1 MGFHDTLDAPDPV
14 LDEFPDHL
22 RIRGQHVALHPDFD
36 DDVEGIRALKGKHI
50 CINIRTS
57 NFCGQKRDGG
67 ILPDLDMALANRLS

>member
-1 MGFHDTLDAPDPV
+1 MNKRFLNAYIRKIDKCYVNVVYNTV
-14 LDEFPDHL
+14 L
-22 RIRGQHVALHPDFD
+22 DFD